1 VSYSENHKQHRHI
14 LYTFPLP
21 SLVEQEDYQHKSH
34 TNGQVPAVVSSLI
47 I

>member
-21 SLVEQEDYQHKSH
+21 SLVEQTDQHKSH